1 MTEVNKFKILKTDG
15 KARRGSYQTMHGE
28 FQTPYFMPVGTKAS
42 VKGIDTDRLGKM
54 GAQTLLV
61 NTYHLWLRPGH
72 ELIERFGGIHKFM
85 DWDGPILSDSG
96 GFQVYSLQKI
106 RKMNS
111 EGVKFKSHLDGVEK
125 FLTPELSIEIQ
136 EALGVDIAMV
146 LDECPDATQSW
157 QKISDSLDLTLDWAK
172 RSLGARKKGTAVF
185 GITQGALYEDLRKKA
200 AEELGAMDFDGIAI
214 GGLSVG
220 ETRDQMYEVL
230 NYHVDHLP
238 QDKIHYLM
246 GVGTPEDIVT
256 AVSEGI
262 DIFDCVMPTRSGR
275 FGRAFISGEEPYINI
290 KNAKFAESDMALD
303 PECDCLTCKKY
314 SRAYLN
320 HLFKVREMLGPVLLS
335 IHNLRFYL
343 NLMEKIRASIEVGE
357 FDSLYQA
364 ETKRWQD
371 YRKNKK

>member
-1 MTEVNKFKILKTDG
+1 MTEVNKFKIIKTDG
-15 KARRGSYQTMHGE
+15 KARRGTYQTMHGE

-42 VKGIDTDRLGKM
+42 VKGIDTERLSVM

-125 FLTPELSIEIQ
+125 FLTPELSIQIQ

-200 AEELGAMDFDGIAI
+200 AEELGTMDFDGIAI

-238 QDKIHYLM
+238 KDKIHYLM

-275 FGRAFISGEEPYINI
+275 FGRAFISGAEPYI
-290 KNAKFAESDMALD
+290 
-303 PECDCLTCKKY
+303 CLLYTSPSPRDKRQ
-314 SRAYLN
+314 SRMPSSA
-320 HLFKVREMLGPVLLS
+320 
-335 IHNLRFYL
+335 
-343 NLMEKIRASIEVGE
+343 
-357 FDSLYQA
+357 
-364 ETKRWQD
+364 
-371 YRKNKK
+371 